1 MDNIIELLGKVV
13 EVSANQTIYHG
24 KLVEVSETE
33 VFLQAES
40 GWIVIPLE
48 QVISIKGLG
57 A

>member
-1 MDNIIELLGKVV
+1 MDNIIELLGKLV
-13 EVSANQTIYHG
+13 EVSANQIIYHG